1 MREYERKGCVCLL
14 GKDEKGTGVTA
25 SAGLVCKD
33 NKGSGCDT
41 RMKGK

>member
-14 GKDEKGTGVTA
+14 GKEEKRTGVTA
-25 SAGLVCKD
+25 SAGRECKD